1 MIKGIVIGAVVMYLL
16 GAVEGLNE
24 YLHLPLEWI
33 IEGLEAVKDWFVT
46 FKYFKTFPLL
56 LKHGIN
62 PLWCKV
68 KVVYERLSKEEKIKF
83 VNCLKNKDE
92 NKRMSEYFQL

>member
-1 MIKGIVIGAVVMYLL
+1 MIKGIVVGAVVMYLL

-24 YLHLPLEWI
+24 YLYLPLEWI

-62 PLWCKV
+62 PLWCKF
-68 KVVYERLSKEEKIKF
+68 KVVNERLSKEEKIKF

-92 NKRMSEYFQL
+92 KKRMIEYFEL

>member
-24 YLHLPLEWI
+24 YLYLPLEWI
-33 IEGLEAVKDWFVT
+33 IEGLEAVKGWFVT

-62 PLWCKV
+62 LFWCKF
-68 KVVYERLSKEEKIKF
+68 KVVNERLSKEEKIKF

-92 NKRMSEYFQL
+92 KKRMIEYFEL

>member
-16 GAVEGLNE
+16 CAVEGE
-24 YLHLPLEWI
+24 YLYLPLEWI
-33 IEGLEAVKDWFVT
+33 IEGLEAVKSWFVT

-62 PLWCKV
+62 PFWCKF
-68 KVVYERLSKEEKIKF
+68 KVVNERLSKEEKIKF

-92 NKRMSEYFQL
+92 KKRMIEYFEL

>member
-24 YLHLPLEWI
+24 YLYLPLEWI
-33 IEGLEAVKDWFVT
+33 IEGLEAVKGWFVT

-62 PLWCKV
+62 TFWCKF
-68 KVVYERLSKEEKIKF
+68 KVVNERLSKEEKIKF

-92 NKRMSEYFQL
+92 KKRMIEYFEL

>member
-24 YLHLPLEWI
+24 YLYLPLEWI
-33 IEGLEAVKDWFVT
+33 IEGLETIKGWFVT

-62 PLWCKV
+62 PFWCKF
-68 KVVYERLSKEEKIKF
+68 KVVNERLSKEEKIKF

-92 NKRMSEYFQL
+92 KKRMIEYFEL

>member
-24 YLHLPLEWI
+24 YLYLPLEWI
-33 IEGLEAVKDWFVT
+33 IEGLEVVKDRLVP

-62 PLWCKV
+62 PFWCKF
-68 KVVYERLSKEEKIKF
+68 KVVNERLSKEEKIKF

-92 NKRMSEYFQL
+92 KKRMIEYFKL

>member
-24 YLHLPLEWI
+24 YLYLPLEWI
-33 IEGLEAVKDWFVT
+33 VEGLEAVKG
-46 FKYFKTFPLL
+46 FKYFRVFPLL

-62 PLWCKV
+62 PFWCKF
-68 KVVYERLSKEEKIKF
+68 KVVNERLSKKEKIKF
-83 VNCLKNKDE
+83 VNCLKKEDE
-92 NKRMSEYFQL
+92 KQRMIEYFEL

>member
-24 YLHLPLEWI
+24 YLYLPLEWI
-33 IEGLEAVKDWFVT
+33 IEGLEAVKGWFET

-56 LKHGIN
+56 LKHVIN
-62 PLWCKV
+62 PFWCKF
-68 KVVYERLSKEEKIKF
+68 KVVNERLSKEEKIKF

-92 NKRMSEYFQL
+92 KKRMIEYFEL